1 MAQLPRVG
9 DHFGRYR
16 IDDRIGQG
24 GMGVV
29 FGATD
34 TSFDRRVALKVVSA
48 MLGDSA
54 DFRRRFE
61 REAALLARLNSPHVI
76 DIYDYGVQDGCPYIA
91 TQFIGGGDLGQLLQT
106 RGAMPPRLA
115 AQVCAQVADALH
127 DAHRAGVVHRDVK
140 PSNVLLRDPDTLDL
154 HAYLCDFGIAR
165 TEADGLTVP
174 GSVTGTW
181 SYLSPECGKGASGSP
196 ASDIYALGCLLW
208 ATLTGAP
215 PFRGSD
221 VEIAIAHQQAPVPQ
235 LVGADEFTGRVNLVL
250 NRSLAKDPRHRYA
263 DADQMRT
270 DLLAASGMRSSGVQP
285 VFQPGATSIRP
296 STPTPSG
303 TPAPPPRS
311 FGSVPPISPP
321 TALSGPRPGPRP
333 RRRTAPIVVGACAA
347 VVLVGAGAFVITQ
360 LGSDDDSPG
369 PAPEPTT
376 SAPDPGEGL
385 VSGDLDADGFGDLGV
400 TLVVPTTGGRNDNG
414 EPTYFTWRSDGET
427 LSDLASEPAVRAGKY
442 VRRATGDFDG
452 DEHLDVLSVLDRNAV
467 PGHEVTGELS
477 GGDEVDVTLK
487 RPKTQDYATLYPGDT
502 DGDGDDDL
510 VMGSVDEKDGYRFL
524 VSRSDGAGGFSTPK
538 AVLEVDADPTFAS
551 VEVGDYDA
559 DGRADI
565 ALLETDPDT
574 DTAFP
579 ESTLSLYLGTA
590 DGFTEDGTTQ
600 QFSTGYGPW
609 METGDFDGDG
619 SDELLILPEDE
630 NNVLTMT
637 VADYDEG
644 VTQPMNWGLFN
655 PEARDARYTGV
666 GVADLNGD
674 GRDDVVNVDPARF
687 AGKSIVMVALS
698 TGEQFEQAS
707 EWARWSG
714 RSLPSRTPQLL
725 GNTFP

>member
-1 MAQLPRVG
+1 MPQLPRVG

-34 TSFDRRVALKVVSA
+34 LSFDRRVALKVVSA
-48 MLGDSA
+48 TLGDSPE
-54 DFRRRFE
+54 FRRRFE
-61 REAALLARLNSPHVI
+61 REASLLARLNSPHVI
-76 DIYDYGVQDGCPYIA
+76 DIYDYGVQDECPYIA
-91 TQFIGGGDLGQLLQT
+91 TQFIGGGDLGHLLQA
-106 RGAMPPRLA
+106 RGAMPPRLG

-165 TEADGLTVP
+165 TETDGLTVP

-196 ASDIYALGCLLW
+196 ASDIYALGCLFW
-208 ATLTGAP
+208 ATLTGTP
-215 PFRGSD
+215 PYRGSD

-235 LVGADEFTGRVNLVL
+235 LAGADEFTRQVNQVL
-250 NRSLAKDPRHRYA
+250 TRSLAKDPRHRYA

-270 DLLAASGMRSSGVQP
+270 DLVAAAGMRSSGVQP
-285 VFQPGATSIRP
+285 VFQPSATAIRP
-296 STPTPSG
+296 ATPTPSG
-303 TPAPPPRS
+303 TPSPPPRS
-311 FGSVPPISPP
+311 FGSSPPISPP
-321 TALSGPRPGPRP
+321 TALSGPRPQP
-333 RRRTAPIVVGACAA
+333 RRRRTTAVVVGACVA
-347 VVLVGAGAFVITQ
+347 VVLVGGIAVAITRIA
-360 LGSDDDSPG
+360 SDDGPG

-376 SAPDPGEGL
+376 SGPGPVEGL
-385 VSGDLDADGFGDLGV
+385 VAGDLDADGFGDLAV
-400 TLVVPTTGGRNDNG
+400 TLVEPVTGGRNDNG

-427 LSDLASEPAVRAGKY
+427 LGDLSSEPAVQAGKY
-442 VRRATGDFDG
+442 VRKASGDFDA
-452 DEHLDVLSVLDRNAV
+452 DERLDVLTVLDRNAV
-467 PGHEVTGELS
+467 PGLEVTGELS
-477 GGDEVDVTLK
+477 GGDEVDVTLR
-487 RPKTQDYATLYPGDT
+487 RPKTQDYATLYSGDV

-510 VMGSVDEKDGYRFL
+510 VMGSVDDKDGYRFL
-524 VSRSDGAGGFSTPK
+524 LSRSDGAGGFATPK
-538 AVLEVDADPTFAS
+538 AVLEVDADPTYTS
-551 VEVGDYDA
+551 VEVGDYDG
-559 DGRADI
+559 DDRADI
-565 ALLETDPDT
+565 ALLETDPDVQ
-574 DTAFP
+574 DVYP
-579 ESTLSLYLGTA
+579 ESTLSLYLGGA
-590 DGFTEDGTTQ
+590 EGFTEDGTTQ

-619 SDELLILPEDE
+619 SDELLVLPEDE

-674 GRDDVVNVDPARF
+674 GLDDVVNVDPARF

-698 TGEQFEQAS
+698 TGEKFEQPT

-714 RSLPSRTPQLL
+714 RSLPSRTPQIL